1 MTRRGWAAV
10 VAAAGVLALVAA
22 LAAFQPWKLW
32 VDQSVQEADLPA
44 ASGPAA
50 PDRREGGPE
59 KVFEGSAWRSYSHGE
74 TTGKVKVYR
83 RPDGSHAVR
92 LEDLSTSNG
101 PDVKVVLSP
110 KPFDGVGDLGA
121 DHLSL
126 GALKGNRGSSN
137 YEIPAG
143 TDLSRYR
150 SAVIWCERFDAV
162 FAASAIS

>member
-1 MTRRGWAAV
+1 MARKRWAAV
-10 VAAAGVLALVAA
+10 VAVVGVLGLAAA

-32 VDQSVQEADLPA
+32 VDQQAQEADLSVAP
-44 ASGPAA
+44 GPAL
-50 PDRREGGPE
+50 PGQRESGPE
-59 KVFEGSAWRSYSHGE
+59 KVFEGSVWRSYSHGE

-83 RPDGSHAVR
+83 LPDGSYTVR

-110 KPFDGVGDLGA
+110 KPFDQVGELGSDRLTLA
-121 DHLSL
+121 
-126 GALKGNRGSSN
+126 ALKGNEGSSN
-137 YEIPAG
+137 YEVPAG